1 MAINLIYFSGTGNTK
16 KVVEFVGK
24 QWGQPIY
31 EIDLSQK
38 DIQSQ
43 TFSDD
48 SRDIERTVEDNSFHH
63 IPLSFETCFDQFVID
78 VLYQSDTPCHLFL
91 HDRYYHVHVLL

>member
-38 DIQSQ
+38 DIHLSHM
-43 TFSDD
+43 TKRALNYRIDK
-48 SRDIERTVEDNSFHH
+48 ITKKNNSF
-63 IPLSFETCFDQFVID
+63 LVQLLYID
-78 VLYQSDTPCHLFL
+78 VVIMLCLNKAGIIKG
-91 HDRYYHVHVLL
+91 

>member
-38 DIQSQ
+38 DIQS
-43 TFSDD
+43 
-48 SRDIERTVEDNSFHH
+48 
-63 IPLSFETCFDQFVID
+63 
-78 VLYQSDTPCHLFL
+78 
-91 HDRYYHVHVLL
+91 